1 MQSNKFHNIASSK
14 SQHGAVLIFIIFI
27 IGLVLTALVIK
38 GFDAAS
44 MKIRHGDVKTR
55 GSLVEAKEALI
66 AWSVGHKHT
75 PGIFPWPD
83 RNGDGNYD
91 GSSDCATNSFAWS
104 LFLGRLPSMPATNPC
119 YDPNTGLNVYSGYST
134 YPGVGQEFTD
144 SSGNQLWYVVSR
156 NVVRDNQAA
165 KNPIINPAVANV
177 DESKVLPYDGTPTT
191 SAYPWLV
198 VRNAAGQIVSDR
210 VAAVIIAPGP
220 ALTGQDRSS
229 TAPPP
234 SAYLDSITI
243 EGKTYANYAYT
254 DGNGVVKD
262 AAEFVMADISTD
274 SFNDRLIYI
283 TIDELIYAL
292 EKRVLMETKKALNTY
307 YLDTAPDSHYPFAA
321 GMGAGNSNV
330 CVQGNLRG
338 LLPTDAPT
346 SHACS
351 CTAVDEDNGI
361 PSSCN
366 CHFSIVSSVAFK
378 RNADVFVAT
387 GAAENAPFGSCSVD
401 DSDPDTCSCN
411 GAGGCK
417 STSGEPVFSCDAC
430 GICTSKV
437 EGEYTYTTSGSFE
450 MDSGSCTLINQNTV
464 TCINDEVGAFHLEK
478 CEGVELL
485 SDLPTWF
492 QYNQWQ
498 DYIFYELSTN
508 CSSSGANCLTAMPQ
522 LTVGEKDGVRALVA
536 SPGPEFPTAP
546 FAASKGTVQSIRP
559 SCDLKDFLDS
569 IENTNQVMANG
580 AQDAVYQPTQRRTNS
595 HNDQVVIVAP

>member
-144 SSGNQLWYVVSR
+144 SSGNQFWYVVSR

-220 ALTGQDRSS
+220 ALNGQDRSS

-234 SAYLDSITI
+234 SSYLDSITI

-254 DGNGVVKD
+254 DGNGVVTD
-262 AAEFVMADISTD
+262 AAEFIMADISTD

-292 EKRVLMETKKALNTY
+292 EKRVLMETKNALNVY
-307 YLDTAPDSHYPFAA
+307 YDANGHFPFAA
-321 GMGAGNSNV
+321 GIGASNPNQ
-330 CVQGNLRG
+330 CVKGNLRG
-338 LLPTDAPT
+338 LLPTSAPT
-346 SHACS
+346 SRVCS
-351 CTAVDEDNGI
+351 CDTAVDEVSGI

-366 CHFSIVSSVAFK
+366 CHFSIASSVAFK

-387 GAAENAPFGSCSVD
+387 GAAENAPFGSCLVD
-401 DSDPDTCSCN
+401 NSDPTICSCN

-417 STSGEPVFSCDAC
+417 SSSGETVFLCNAC
-430 GICTSKV
+430 GICTSTV
-437 EGEYTYTTSGSFE
+437 AGEYTFTTGGKFE
-450 MDSGSCTLINQNTV
+450 TPTGTCALNPDNTVASCT
-464 TCINDEVGAFHLEK
+464 NDALGEFHLEQ
-478 CEGVELL
+478 CMAIERLL
-485 SDLPTWF
+485 GLPIWF
-492 QYNQWQ
+492 QDNQWQ

-580 AQDAVYQPTQRRTNS
+580 TQDAVYQPTQRRTNS